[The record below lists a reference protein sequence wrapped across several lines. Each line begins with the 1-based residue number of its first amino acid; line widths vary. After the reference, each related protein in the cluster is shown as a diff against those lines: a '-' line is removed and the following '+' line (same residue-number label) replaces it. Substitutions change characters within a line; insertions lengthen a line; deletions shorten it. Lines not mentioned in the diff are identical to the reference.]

1 MVGLNNIILLGDV
14 MQIAEDLIVK
24 VTRRGQTTIPQSM
37 RNRFGIKEGDRL
49 IVEATENGVLF
60 KPVPD
65 ILDLVGIDAGYAS
78 VEEVKK
84 MVDKLREEY

>member
-1 MVGLNNIILLGDV
+1 
-14 MQIAEDLIVK
+14 MQTVEDLVVK
-24 VTRRGQTTIPQSM
+24 VTRRGQTTIPQIM
-37 RNRFGIKEGDRL
+37 RKRFGIKEGSCL
-49 IVEATENGVLF
+49 IVEATENGILL

-65 ILDLVGIDAGYAS
+65 ILDLVGIDAEYAT